1 LSYFSISFLQEKTDV
16 VKKDLTPF
24 EAAEAE
30 LRALVELKRKQVSF
44 GILLFF
50 ISDNLKKTLNKFWN
64 SRAVIKLRT
73 YFFAF
78 VSSSERNL

>member
-1 LSYFSISFLQEKTDV
+1 LSYFSISFLQAKTDV

-44 GILLFF
+44 G
-50 ISDNLKKTLNKFWN
+50 W
-64 SRAVIKLRT
+64 
-73 YFFAF
+73 
-78 VSSSERNL
+78 

>member
-1 LSYFSISFLQEKTDV
+1 M

-44 GILLFF
+44 GRLFF
-50 ISDNLKKTLNKFWN
+50 NPLHFGRWLVSAQ
-64 SRAVIKLRT
+64 AVFPT
-73 YFFAF
+73 F
-78 VSSSERNL
+78 

>member
-1 LSYFSISFLQEKTDV
+1 MMNGYKTVSLSFFPFFFLQEKTDV

-44 GILLFF
+44 GRVFF
-50 ISDNLKKTLNKFWN
+50 
-64 SRAVIKLRT
+64 
-73 YFFAF
+73 
-78 VSSSERNL
+78 

>member
-1 LSYFSISFLQEKTDV
+1 V

-44 GILLFF
+44 GILFSIHF
-50 ISDNLKKTLNKFWN
+50 IGNLRQFDFHCDDCLRNCDFE
-64 SRAVIKLRT
+64 KL
-73 YFFAF
+73 A
-78 VSSSERNL
+78 LL